1 LVSRKVGAAV
11 AQPVDDERRPGIFP
25 SRATKSLSLVLVSS
39 SLLLAGCGATTT
51 TCEEDPNL
59 PRDKQK
65 TCNGSRT
72 RYHGPGRSYVYVGSG
87 GGRGVGRTGSG
98 TSVGASPRGGFGA
111 MGHAATGA

>member
-1 LVSRKVGAAV
+1 V
-11 AQPVDDERRPGIFP
+11 AQPVNHEARPGTFP
-25 SRATKSLSLVLVSS
+25 SRATKTISLVLVSS
-39 SLLLAGCGATTT
+39 SLLLAGCGGTTS

-72 RYHGPGRSYVYVGSG
+72 RYHGPGRSHVYVGSS
-87 GGRGVGRTGSG
+87 GGRVVSRAGNGAG
-98 TSVGASPRGGFGA
+98 VGASPHGGFGA